1 VLVIK
6 SAPQSLTIK
15 LNTPLYVIKTM
26 EPRLLQLYTK
36 LHMKQCV
43 FTAFKNTVPKSK
55 FTSSLNNK
63 VRQNKKKFLA
73 RKKRGYLKRM
83 VRLRYRWQYRP
94 ELENFRR
101 FRKFFKRVFK
111 RFRKI
116 QKNRLFITHF
126 RRNLSKMSGFS
137 ERFILKKWLLF
148 KRSYN
153 QYWAVTNSVAKFGQT
168 LIMSP
173 YTFLVSL
180 KIAPSLLASKYLIE
194 CGAVSVNGK
203 TASVFTSVCPGD
215 IFQINMK
222 VVANSRNI
230 INYQKW
236 QNFTSHNKNFPFIQA
251 DWSSLLFLI
260 IKWPG
265 LHELIAPKFLSER
278 WLRYYIRHFPT
289 RIRKYNTPKFNT
301 HIYKKVISRN
311 TGEDVL

>member
-6 SAPQSLTIK
+6 STPQNLAIK
-15 LNTPLYVIKTM
+15 LSIPFYVIKTT

-36 LHMKQCV
+36 LYIKQCAPI
-43 FTAFKNTVPKSK
+43 AFKNSVPKNM
-55 FTSSLNNK
+55 FASSLNNK
-63 VRQNKKKFLA
+63 VLRNKKKFLA

-101 FRKFFKRVFK
+101 FRKFFRRVFK

-148 KRSYN
+148 KRNYN
-153 QYWAVTNSVAKFGQT
+153 QYWAATNSVAKFGQT
-168 LIMSP
+168 LTMSP
-173 YTFLVSL
+173 YAFLVSL

-194 CGAVSVNGK
+194 CGSVSVNGK
-203 TASVFTSVCPGD
+203 IASVFTSVGPGD

-222 VVANSRNI
+222 AVVNSRSI

-236 QNFTSHNKNFPFIQA
+236 QNFTSYNKKFPFIQA

-265 LHELIAPKFLSER
+265 QHELIAPKFLSER
-278 WLRYYIRHFPT
+278 WLRYYIRQFPT
-289 RIRKYNTPKFNT
+289 RIRKYSAVKFNT
-301 HIYKKVISRN
+301 HIYKKTISRN
-311 TGEDVL
+311 IGEDVL